1 MTFETIQ
8 YAAQA
13 AAATITLNR
22 PERLNALNETLLQE
36 TRQAFELAA
45 EDSNVRVILLTG
57 AGRGFCAGAD
67 LTSVTTVG
75 PDFSF
80 SDYLN
85 RNYHPLVLLMRRLPK
100 PIIGVINGVAA
111 GAGMSLALACD
122 LRIAAESAFFTQGF
136 VKIGLVPDSGSTW
149 MLSRLIGQA
158 RALELMF
165 SGRRLTAQEAL
176 NWGIV
181 NQVVPDNQFADA
193 AQKLAAEYAAA
204 PTRTIG
210 YIKQAAEFAASA
222 TFEQALSK
230 EAELQELAGATADHA
245 EGVAAFL
252 QKRPPVFRGE

>member
-1 MTFETIQ
+1 MTFETILYDVQ
-8 YAAQA
+8 T

-36 TRQAFELAA
+36 TRRAFELAA
-45 EDSNVRVILLTG
+45 QDSNVRVILLTG
-57 AGRGFCAGAD
+57 AGRGFSSGAD
-67 LTSVTTVG
+67 LNSVSTG
-75 PDFSF
+75 QAGFSF

-85 RNYHPLVLLMRRLPK
+85 RNYHPLVLLMRSLPK

-122 LRIAAESAFFTQGF
+122 LRIAAESAIFTQAF

-165 SGRRLTAQEAL
+165 SGRKLTAQEAL
-176 NWGIV
+176 NWGLI
-181 NQVVPDNQFADA
+181 NHVVPDNQLTDA
-193 AQKLAAEYAAA
+193 VQQLAAEYAAA

-210 YIKQAAEFAASA
+210 CIKQAAEFAASA
-222 TFEQALSK
+222 TFEQALHK
-230 EAELQELAGATADHA
+230 EAELQDLAGATADHA

-252 QKRPPVFRGE
+252 QKRAPVFRGE